1 MLYGSECCQQEKRH
15 IIVETKMVGWMSGHT
30 RQDRTCNECIREKV
44 RVAPIMEKISS
55 YVV

>member
-1 MLYGSECCQQEKRH
+1 
-15 IIVETKMVGWMSGHT
+15 MVGWMSGHT